1 MSVTIKVGCKADHA
15 NVALFENSLFPLFQ
29 EMLVADVQGKSN
41 NDTVKPALAT
51 SFVRRPPVYNDH
63 IYMFPL
69 TICSHRNLY

>member
-41 NDTVKPALAT
+41 NDRNKNCFSYITFTT
-51 SFVRRPPVYNDH
+51 SY
-63 IYMFPL
+63 
-69 TICSHRNLY
+69 